1 MMKCKF
7 CGSNIDIESDVCPFC
22 GLSKSQFESH
32 REDMRDYSDA
42 FKATRE
48 GVVKENKNFSSNAA
62 SITVLSILIIGILL
76 LIIGTSQSYDIYYGI
91 KTAKILRNPSVHIQR
106 LDEALAE
113 NDYYAY
119 YQYFYAQDISQI
131 DRDNPVFAKYQL
143 MGSLTIHYT
152 SVVSCLQEYIA
163 WDEEYYLTKEEA
175 ISRLAKQYSGFI
187 DSYNRYYLNTG
198 DYRHFADAA
207 YSPEMIT
214 HMERLKQDLDQSFIA
229 YLGVD
234 PELLNELPA
243 MSEAHRIVALENAI
257 MDTADSAGKED
268 GANE

>member
-1 MMKCKF
+1 
-7 CGSNIDIESDVCPFC
+7 
-22 GLSKSQFESH
+22 
-32 REDMRDYSDA
+32 MRDYSDA
-42 FKATRE
+42 FQATRE

-91 KTAKILRNPSVHIQR
+91 KTAKILRNPSVHINR
-106 LDEALAE
+106 LEEALAE
-113 NDYYAY
+113 NDYQAY

-152 SVVSCLQEYIA
+152 SVISCLQEYIA
-163 WDEEYYLTKEEA
+163 WNEDYYLTKDEA
-175 ISRLAKQYSGFI
+175 ISRLVKQYSGFI
-187 DSYNRYYLNTG
+187 DSYNRYYLDAG

-207 YSPEMIT
+207 YSPEMVA
-214 HMERLKQDLDQSFIA
+214 HMERLKQDIDQCFTA

-234 PELLNELPA
+234 QQLLNELPS
-243 MSEAHRIVALENAI
+243 MNEAHRIVALENAI
-257 MDTADSAGKED
+257 LGTADSTGKED
-268 GANE
+268 TANE